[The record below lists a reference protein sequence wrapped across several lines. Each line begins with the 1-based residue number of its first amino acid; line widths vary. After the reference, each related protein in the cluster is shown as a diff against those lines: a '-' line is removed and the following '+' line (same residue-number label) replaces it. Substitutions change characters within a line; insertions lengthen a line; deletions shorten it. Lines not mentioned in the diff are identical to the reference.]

1 MVRKENKKECS
12 ERLRW
17 EPEQRNVV
25 ETTAKLIYSRK
36 DMNDKKE
43 LAITL
48 IIWLMYFGDIQG
60 FSPPSPGL
68 NQMP

>member
-1 MVRKENKKECS
+1 MGTRTEECS
-12 ERLRW
+12 G
-17 EPEQRNVV
+17 NHS
-25 ETTAKLIYSRK
+25 KLIYSRK